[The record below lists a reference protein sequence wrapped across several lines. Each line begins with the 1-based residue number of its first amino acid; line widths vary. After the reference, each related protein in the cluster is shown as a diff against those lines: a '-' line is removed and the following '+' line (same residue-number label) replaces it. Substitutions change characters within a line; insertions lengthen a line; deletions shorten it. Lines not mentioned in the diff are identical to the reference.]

1 VTPAVASIREGRNA
15 LAALNE
21 TALLREALIYRIRSL
36 GVLYC
41 IGKRRPISELPE
53 EHQQRVREAYRDTLW
68 SSDKGVELQ
77 GIYTSKELAIKA
89 CKARG
94 KNWFWVELPIDS
106 CLPEETVMGDNVHAF
121 PASPVREMHENLQAA
136 TLAVPVT
143 RMRQIE
149 EELAHLREE
158 AAHQQVIQDEI
169 ARLEAIVKAAR
180 SGLAPNP

>member
-1 VTPAVASIREGRNA
+1 
-15 LAALNE
+15 
-21 TALLREALIYRIRSL
+21 
-36 GVLYC
+36 
-41 IGKRRPISELPE
+41 
-53 EHQQRVREAYRDTLW
+53 
-68 SSDKGVELQ
+68 
-77 GIYTSKELAIKA
+77 
-89 CKARG
+89 
-94 KNWFWVELPIDS
+94 
-106 CLPEETVMGDNVHAF
+106 MGDNVHAF

-158 AAHQQVIQDEI
+158 AAHQQIIQDEI